1 MKKRVGFKY
10 KEKEIL
16 LEAEICDNILKR
28 TRGLMFRRQ
37 ESSPVLVFPFGKETL
52 TPIHSYF
59 VFFPFLAIWLDK
71 DNKVIEIKR
80 VEPFRPLI
88 TTTKPFTTLIEIPLN
103 KNYEEL
109 SKILVEN

>member
-10 KEKEIL
+10 KGKEIH
-16 LEAEICDNILKR
+16 LEAIVCNTILKR
-28 TRGLMFRRQ
+28 TRGLMFRRK
-37 ESSPVLVFPFGKETL
+37 ESSKVLVFPFKKETL

-71 DNKVIEIKR
+71 NNKIIEIKR
-80 VEPFRPLI
+80 INPFKPIIKTKRPF
-88 TTTKPFTTLIEIPLN
+88 KTLLEIPIN

-109 SKILVEN
+109 SKLLVEN